1 MSMCVC
7 VCVCVRI
14 YECGHYVIC
23 TAVPLLAFHLFL
35 AIMATNIC
43 FSRFV
48 IIV

>member
-1 MSMCVC
+1 MNEH

-14 YECGHYVIC
+14 YEYSHYVIC
-23 TAVPLLAFHLFL
+23 TAVPLLVFHLFL
-35 AIMATNIC
+35 AIMATIIC